1 IKAVGTFTV
10 GGSRIMS
17 REASPFLSA
26 PQGGWANPG
35 FKIKYDELV
44 RQDGHVWIGY
54 NQNGKRWYLPYNTW
68 NSRTGAVGKNAWGTF
83 SYISTLVFRPS
94 FQPFSQPGG
103 ARHLH
108 KKECI
113 RLYERTCGYSTIW
126 TAYSIIDLHVRC
138 GLGSWMRVRHYPCPS
153 IPSTSAPTGNFCEGC
168 LFFML

>member
-1 IKAVGTFTV
+1 FPIRR
-10 GGSRIMS
+10 SS
-17 REASPFLSA
+17 DL
-26 PQGGWANPG
+26 
-35 FKIKYDELV
+35 FK
-44 RQDGHVWIGY
+44 
-54 NQNGKRWYLPYNTW
+54 
-68 NSRTGAVGKNAWGTF
+68 
-83 SYISTLVFRPS
+83 PS
-94 FQPFSQPGG
+94 FQPFSWPGG

-168 LFFML
+168 LFFYAIIKALLFIRVCARSYYIMSIMHSGKLHDKAH